1 MEWLHKE
8 ATDIYKQSSN
18 FNKEESLKVN
28 KALFSA
34 LSDIKI
40 K

>member
-18 FNKEESLKVN
+18 FNKEDSLKVN
-28 KALFSA
+28 KA
-34 LSDIKI
+34 
-40 K
+40 